1 MRALQNWWWN
11 ARAEYP
17 CLLVGVGLI
26 GFDDSGE
33 RRRHARKQVAV
44 QAVHSCRHPKQFTVI
59 LFVSSAVPRDRP
71 SLCGGLGP

>member
-44 QAVHSCRHPKQFTVI
+44 QAVHSCRHPKQ
-59 LFVSSAVPRDRP
+59 SQ
-71 SLCGGLGP
+71 